1 MFRLKDRI
9 PYADG
14 FIAKEIVMQNHSG
27 LSLLMAVDKG
37 LEIPTHTANAD
48 VLVQVIDGSM
58 EFNIEDKVLELK
70 EGDALTMTP
79 GVKHSLKATERFK
92 VLVTKLNA

>member
-14 FIAKEIVMQNHSG
+14 SIAKEIVMQNHSG

-48 VLVQVIDGSM
+48 VLVQI
-58 EFNIEDKVLELK
+58 I
-70 EGDALTMTP
+70 
-79 GVKHSLKATERFK
+79 
-92 VLVTKLNA
+92 

>member
-14 FIAKEIVMQNHSG
+14 SIAKEIVMQNHSG

-70 EGDALTMTP
+70 EGDVLTMTP

>member
-14 FIAKEIVMQNHSG
+14 SIAKEIVMQNPSG

>member
-1 MFRLKDRI
+1 M
-9 PYADG
+9 
-14 FIAKEIVMQNHSG
+14 
-27 LSLLMAVDKG
+27 
-37 LEIPTHTANAD
+37 
-48 VLVQVIDGSM
+48 LVQVIDGSM

>member
-14 FIAKEIVMQNHSG
+14 SIAKEIVMQNHSG

-37 LEIPTHTANAD
+37 LEIPTHTANAEIF
-48 VLVQVIDGSM
+48 L
-58 EFNIEDKVLELK
+58 
-70 EGDALTMTP
+70 
-79 GVKHSLKATERFK
+79 RFIGQQ
-92 VLVTKLNA
+92 

>member
-14 FIAKEIVMQNHSG
+14 SIAKEIVMQNHSE

>member
-14 FIAKEIVMQNHSG
+14 SIAKEIVMQNHSR

-79 GVKHSLKATERFK
+79 GMKHSLKATERFK